1 MYTTIVNSIIA
12 LILKYYGNNYSLDD
26 INFAIEVAFSAS
38 NITWSDGDYSDMFD
52 DIILGLEHPGESFI
66 EPTKSS
72 RF

>member
-26 INFAIEVAFSAS
+26 INFAIEVALSAS